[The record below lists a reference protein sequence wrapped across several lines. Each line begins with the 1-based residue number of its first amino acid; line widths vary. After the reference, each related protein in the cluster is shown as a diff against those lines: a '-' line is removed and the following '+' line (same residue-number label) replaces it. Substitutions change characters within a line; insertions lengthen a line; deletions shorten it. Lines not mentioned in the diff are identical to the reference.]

1 MVLCQVGGWSQAV
14 SLRGRSWD
22 GCSSTSLSVI
32 QMMELRALSKFAD
45 DTKLSSAL
53 DPLEGREAIQSDLN
67 RLEKW
72 ACMNLMRLNKAKCK
86 ALHVGQGNP
95 RYLYRLGEEILKS
108 SLVEKDLGI
117 LEDKKLDMGQQCAL
131 ATWKANYIYMYTLFF
146 P

>member
-72 ACMNLMRLNKAKCK
+72 ACMNLMRLNKAKCRVLYLVRAISGIYTNGGK
-86 ALHVGQGNP
+86 ISLRAALQ
-95 RYLYRLGEEILKS
+95 RRI
-108 SLVEKDLGI
+108 
-117 LEDKKLDMGQQCAL
+117 
-131 ATWKANYIYMYTLFF
+131 
-146 P
+146 